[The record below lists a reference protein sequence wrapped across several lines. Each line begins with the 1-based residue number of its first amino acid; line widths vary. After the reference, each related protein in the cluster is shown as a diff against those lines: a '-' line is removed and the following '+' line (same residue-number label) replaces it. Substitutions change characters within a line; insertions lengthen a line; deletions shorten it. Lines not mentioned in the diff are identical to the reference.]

1 MAEVQSNLHLF
12 DRMGVKVIAASADDE
27 AGARKMAGEQK
38 LTFPVAY
45 GVQPLVAELTGA
57 FSGVRQERTYIQPT
71 EFVIN
76 PDGIIA
82 ASMYSST
89 QLGRMNPRE
98 ILQFL
103 KSRVRAD

>member
-1 MAEVQSNLHLF
+1 
-12 DRMGVKVIAASADDE
+12 MGIKVIAASADE
-27 AGARKMAGEQK
+27 EPGAREMVTDQG

-45 GVQPLVAELTGA
+45 GVGAEQIEAIGA
-57 FSGVRQERTYIQPT
+57 IAGIRQEKTIIQPA
-71 EFVIN
+71 EFVLN
-76 PDGIIA
+76 PDGEVV

-103 KSRVRAD
+103 KSRMG